1 METPLKA
8 LPNTVSKELPYR
20 CDSVA
25 PHQEI
30 RRVSVKD
37 STALPTLSAL
47 DFAAYYKN
55 PIREAGKQERPEN
68 ATPLPSNFSSEG
80 FPMLDSVLFS
90 EPEFLRSSEALAWE
104 PFTRYLYAK
113 GAGDSLS
120 LLLRQIES
128 FKWNQREVFADFQK
142 VEKLYLVG
150 AKENA
155 SWWVQVDPRS
165 WTGKTPFWAKMKHLP
180 SSAEI

>member
-1 METPLKA
+1 MKQIFFFAFLFLLVFFLGCASHSEAGRTPVETPLKA

-37 STALPTLSAL
+37 SNALPTLSAL

-55 PIREAGKQERPEN
+55 PIREAGKQERPEKV
-68 ATPLPSNFSSEG
+68 TPLPSNFSSEG

-90 EPEFLRSSEALAWE
+90 EPEFLFPE
-104 PFTRYLYAK
+104 RYFSISRM
-113 GAGDSLS
+113 GAST
-120 LLLRQIES
+120 
-128 FKWNQREVFADFQK
+128 
-142 VEKLYLVG
+142 
-150 AKENA
+150 NA
-155 SWWVQVDPRS
+155 SFVLHENCL
-165 WTGKTPFWAKMKHLP
+165 KAEMP
-180 SSAEI
+180 SA